1 MVATFWD
8 NLDGVLAIVGAAIT
22 CLVAWADMRSR
33 VKEHDKRL
41 EEHSNRISE
50 LEGAHDSLRDQHVKS
65 FADVKVMLADIRA
78 DIKVVRSKVDTEE
91 RR

>member
-1 MVATFWD
+1 MVAAFWD
-8 NLDGVLAIVGAAIT
+8 NLDGVLAVAGAAIT
-22 CLVAWADMRSR
+22 FLVAWADMRSR

-41 EEHSNRISE
+41 QEHSNKIGE

-78 DIKVVRSKVDTEE
+78 DIKVVRSKMDPGE